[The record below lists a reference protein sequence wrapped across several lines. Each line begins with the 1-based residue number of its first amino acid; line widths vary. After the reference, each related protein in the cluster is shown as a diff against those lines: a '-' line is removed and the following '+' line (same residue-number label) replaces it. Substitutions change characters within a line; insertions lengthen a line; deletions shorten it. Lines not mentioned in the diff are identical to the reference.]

1 MLSDTQRFA
10 LKSHYQTLNGKLSDP
25 DVVSDV
31 AQLTSLSREH
41 AELSALLEVVGR
53 ADALEKE
60 AKDLRQLLEKE
71 EDEDMVE
78 MIRDDIKRVTGSLE
92 SARMEL
98 RRKLIPRDPAD
109 RKDAIVEIRAG
120 AGGDE
125 AALFVR
131 DMLDIYDRY
140 AQNSSLKIELMDTS
154 AGTGSGLKEVVF
166 SVRGTDAFALFRYE
180 SGVHRVQR
188 VPATESQGRI
198 HTSAITVAVL
208 PEAEEVDVEVRASDL
223 RIDTYRSSGA
233 GGQHVNTTDSAI
245 RITHIPTGLVVT
257 CQDERSQHK
266 NKDSAMRLLRSRL
279 YEAERER
286 IDSERSAARK
296 EMVGSGDRSAKIRTY
311 NYPQDRVTDH
321 RLEGDD
327 KNHPLRSILSGELS
341 PIVDA
346 LRTQD
351 EAARLAHFEE
361 QG

>member
-1 MLSDTQRFA
+1 MLSNTQRAA
-10 LKSHYQTLNGKLSDP
+10 LKSHYQTLNDSLSDP
-25 DVVSDV
+25 NVVSDV
-31 AQLTSLSREH
+31 ARLTRLSREH
-41 AELSALLEVVGR
+41 SELKALLEVVDLV
-53 ADALEKE
+53 DALGSEV
-60 AKDLRQLLEKE
+60 KDVRQLLEKE
-71 EDEDMVE
+71 DDADMIE
-78 MIRDDIKRVTGSLE
+78 MMREETERVQQRLL
-92 SARMEL
+92 AAQAEL

-140 AQNSSLKIELMDTS
+140 AQNSGLKIELFDTS
-154 AGTGSGLKEVVF
+154 PGTGSGLKEVVF
-166 SVRGTDAFALFRYE
+166 GVRGTDAFALFRYE

-208 PEAEEVDVEVRASDL
+208 PEAEDVDVEVRAADL

-245 RITHIPTGLVVT
+245 RITHVPTGLVVT

-266 NKDSAMRLLRSRL
+266 NKDKAMRLLRSRL

-286 IDSERSAARK
+286 IDAERSAARK

-321 RLEGDD
+321 RLEGDE
-327 KNHPLRSILSGELS
+327 KNHPLRSILNGELS

-346 LRTQD
+346 LRTQE

-361 QG
+361 NQ

>member
-1 MLSDTQRFA
+1 MEEMMRD
-10 LKSHYQTLNGKLSDP
+10 
-25 DVVSDV
+25 
-31 AQLTSLSREH
+31 
-41 AELSALLEVVGR
+41 EL
-53 ADALEKE
+53 D
-60 AKDLRQLLEKE
+60 
-71 EDEDMVE
+71 
-78 MIRDDIKRVTGSLE
+78 RVQAHLE
-92 SARMEL
+92 SARIEL

-140 AQNSSLKIELMDTS
+140 AQISSLKIELFDTS
-154 AGTGSGLKEVVF
+154 PGTGSGLKEVVF
-166 SVRGTDAFALFRYE
+166 GVRGADAFALFRYE

-208 PEAEEVDVEVRASDL
+208 PEAEDVDVEIRTADL

-245 RITHIPTGLVVT
+245 RITHVPTGLVVT

-266 NKDSAMRLLRSRL
+266 NKDKAMRLLRSRL

-327 KNHPLRSILSGELS
+327 KNHPLRSILNGELS

-361 QG
+361 QA